1 MSAPALARNAVD
13 SFGSRAYAP
22 PIEERRSGVAVV
34 HVFHEDLCG
43 GLWQL
48 VLPDFY
54 TDCAALRI
62 TSTTRSGC
70 ESIGT

>member
-1 MSAPALARNAVD
+1 MR
-13 SFGSRAYAP
+13 SRMA
-22 PIEERRSGVAVV
+22 GVLF
-34 HVFHEDLCG
+34 FHEDLCG
-43 GLWQL
+43 RLWQL